1 MIQSIRTTYWNWL
14 LDYLV
19 ARRDRLDA
27 RADAVEARILRIR
40 KLLGL
45 PVVKA
50 WCPKATDA
58 LR

>member
-1 MIQSIRTTYWNWL
+1 MIQSLIAWYRFQL